1 LGVIRKQ
8 CLHIEQNPR
17 TYTPMGE
24 EDRRTVILSA
34 LTTHYDGFTAETD
47 NQGGHTDVLAPSSG
61 PSLSLRGHQ

>member
-34 LTTHYDGFTAETD
+34 LTTHYDGFTA
-47 NQGGHTDVLAPSSG
+47 SG